1 MNSNNILIMGLSK
14 HHLLRDLYNAARP
27 VDKKITAAEA
37 AAILNNTIGMVTE
50 VYGKK
55 LYVDVFGKEMN
66 SSTYDAVNGEGLA
79 KSVVS
84 HAYHRLLF
92 GDPVWEWEVNNE
104 QETKEETA
112 SDEKE
117 EGTEST

>member
-27 VDKKITAAEA
+27 TDKTITADEA
-37 AAILNNTIGMVTE
+37 AAVLHNTMDVVAEI
-50 VYGKK
+50 YGKK
-55 LYVDVFGKEMN
+55 LYVDVFGN
-66 SSTYDAVNGEGLA
+66 YLDPSRYDSLNGEGLA

-104 QETKEETA
+104 QETKEETP
-112 SDEKE
+112 SNEKE
-117 EGTEST
+117 EGTKNT